1 MIRCL
6 VICCMLCFFV
16 FKPLFGQQ
24 LEYVVVS
31 ATESQA
37 QGSDGGRLI
46 WTLGELMVAYYPNGT
61 ALDQG
66 YLQSRFIITSVEEV
80 QPEPPDW
87 RLSAW
92 PNPLLDQALNVSSGA
107 GLQLFLFDASGRLL
121 FRQAGADEIIQL
133 DFSAFQP
140 GSYRLLAI
148 DQAQRSRALQI
159 QKM

>member
-6 VICCMLCFFV
+6 VLCCTVGFSF

-37 QGSDGGRLI
+37 QGSDGGRLV
-46 WTLGELMVAYYPNGT
+46 WTLGELMVEYYPNGI

-66 YLQSRFIITSVEEV
+66 HLQSRFIITSAEEV
-80 QPEPPDW
+80 QPESPDW

-92 PNPLLDQALNVSSGA
+92 PNPLPDQALNVVSGA
-107 GLQLFLFDASGRLL
+107 SLQLFLFDASGRLL
-121 FRQAGADEIIQL
+121 LRQAGADEIIQL
-133 DFSAFQP
+133 DFSTYQP

-148 DQAQRSRALQI
+148 DEAGRGRALQI
-159 QKM
+159 QKI